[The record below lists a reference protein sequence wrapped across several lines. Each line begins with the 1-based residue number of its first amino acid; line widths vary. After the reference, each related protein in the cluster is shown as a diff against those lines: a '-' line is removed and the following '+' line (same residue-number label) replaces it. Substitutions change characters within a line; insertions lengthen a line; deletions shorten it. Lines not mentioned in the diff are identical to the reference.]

1 MRILNDWKNPLWIIM
16 NELDDL
22 GTYNADTEH
31 DMWVDFDRYENTGTP
46 DVLDGDNLDEYID
59 NLKDWDWHNLS

>member
-1 MRILNDWKNPLWIIM
+1 M

-59 NLKDWDWHNLS
+59 NLKDWD